1 VGNVDE
7 VAAWRLMD
15 AAIGQALWRYAEA
28 VVGHSDALPR
38 LSSRLVRV
46 RAGEYAKGRLRFW
59 IRQMNGGGQLRTVI
73 LRTEKRKVGGSILPL
88 TTKADQAKRPNQ
100 DHCSGVF
107 WCCGLSFGSQQQGPQ
122 HRGKVT

>member
-15 AAIGQALWRYAEA
+15 AAIDQAPWRYAEA

-46 RAGEYAKGRLRFW
+46 RAGEYAKGRLTFW
-59 IRQMNGGGQLRTVI
+59 IRQMNRGGQLRTVI
-73 LRTEKRKVGGSILPL
+73 LRTEKPKVDSSILSL
-88 TTKADQAKRPNQ
+88 TTSSDLRK
-100 DHCSGVF
+100 F
-107 WCCGLSFGSQQQGPQ
+107 
-122 HRGKVT
+122 T